1 MVNSKEVG
9 SRVWESACQKSGVES
24 LPELNGCAKAA
35 LAIVDY
41 YHRAVPSA
49 EGSNGDPKDPLF
61 RSKTH
66 RKKERKKEKEKK
78 KKAKKMK
85 RKEKRVSLSSFSGG
99 TGVMGSS
106 SDSWLRE
113 LNEASKLA
121 DDISAMISERGS
133 LPPSGPD
140 TQRHTS
146 AIRRKITI
154 LGTKLDSLESLLSK
168 LPSKQPISDKE
179 LLKRQDML
187 SNLRSKAKQMASTL
201 NMSNFANREDLL
213 GQSKSTDEINRTA
226 GLDNYGVVGLQRQ
239 IMREQDEGLERLE
252 ETVLSTK
259 HIALTVNEELDLHT
273 KLIDNLDHHA
283 DLTSS
288 RLQADMAWCCC
299 TTLYGL
305 VLRIPSVV

>member
-1 MVNSKEVG
+1 
-9 SRVWESACQKSGVES
+9 
-24 LPELNGCAKAA
+24 
-35 LAIVDY
+35 
-41 YHRAVPSA
+41 
-49 EGSNGDPKDPLF
+49 
-61 RSKTH
+61 
-66 RKKERKKEKEKK
+66 
-78 KKAKKMK
+78 
-85 RKEKRVSLSSFSGG
+85 
-99 TGVMGSS
+99 MGSS

-168 LPSKQPISDKE
+168 LPSKLPISDKE

-187 SNLRSKAKQMASTL
+187 SNLRSKAKQMAATL

-283 DLTSS
+283 DLTGS
-288 RLQADMAWCCC
+288 RLQRVQRRLAILNKRTKGGCSCMC
-299 TTLYGL
+299 LL
-305 VLRIPSVV
+305 SSVVAIVILAVIVWALIKYL